1 MKPKV
6 KNDTELDFLN
16 KNTFFGN
23 EKTGLAYIM

>member
-1 MKPKV
+1 MKPNIS
-6 KNDTELDFLN
+6 NDKELEFLN